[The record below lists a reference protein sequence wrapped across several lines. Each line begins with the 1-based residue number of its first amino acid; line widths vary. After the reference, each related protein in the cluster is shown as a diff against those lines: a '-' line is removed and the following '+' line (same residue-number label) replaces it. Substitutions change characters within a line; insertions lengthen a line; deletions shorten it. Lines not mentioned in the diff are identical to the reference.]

1 MKLHHIS
8 QIDLFIGILKL
19 LDSTGVKEADPALI
33 NIVFN
38 AATNIAKECA
48 RGRVMASDGMGL
60 SRWLCSDDTGL
71 SSRFMAAVLSGA
83 PLPENRYPGDCWD
96 FGRCV
101 RLLRAAPE
109 LRGNLGR
116 MANQGPVWAKILSQW
131 EGLEAMYDNKNY
143 QGICSILQECSK

>member
-8 QIDLFIGILKL
+8 QMVLFTGILEL
-19 LDSTGVKEADPALI
+19 LDSMGVNEGDPALL
-33 NIVFN
+33 NIVAN
-38 AATNIAKECA
+38 AATNIVKECA
-48 RGRVMASDGMGL
+48 RERVMASDGMGL

-83 PLPENRYPGDCWD
+83 PLPENHYPGDCWD

-109 LRGNLGR
+109 LRANLGR
-116 MANQGPVWAKILSQW
+116 MANEGPIWAKILSHW
-131 EGLEAMYDNKNY
+131 ELLEGMYDAKDY
-143 QGICSILQECSK
+143 QGICSTLQECSK